1 MGTTF
6 IKVICSHACA
16 PSVPV
21 TANAIFTD
29 AAECCAWPHQLQ
41 RLEILRRHPLRNIAK
56 LAKNDNFFSTTNISN
71 KHCKKR
77 SRRLR
82 QQDFALFSPLPLLI
96 ASQKSPSTL
105 GFVSQPHGRG
115 HPSSPAARKKRS
127 RHDTKR
133 VNIQQSVLSN
143 RATHRMRRFPFARVW
158 LTCSPEGRTSTI

>member
-82 QQDFALFSPLPLLI
+82 QQDFALFSPLFFLI
-96 ASQKSPSTL
+96 ASQQIPVAS
-105 GFVSQPHGRG
+105 GICF
-115 HPSSPAARKKRS
+115 
-127 RHDTKR
+127 
-133 VNIQQSVLSN
+133 
-143 RATHRMRRFPFARVW
+143 ATTW
-158 LTCSPEGRTSTI
+158 QRTSFIAYSKKETIPT